1 MEIPI
6 VKPLIAALALAL
18 PCAAFAQVD
27 NAELLREL
35 QELKAKVKALED
47 KINAAPSAAAPSA
60 DTAAAPVADERI
72 EQTATDVAKVK
83 LKVEQMETAQE
94 ESGFAGIKISGYAD
108 PTYIFNQRR
117 RTNSFVF
124 LNNFGGSADENGDNV
139 YAYDNSFFGSIF
151 LKFEKEFE
159 SGAKGMIEIMPKKG
173 YDDAN
178 NNIINQAI
186 FSYPIKPNLKLFAG
200 QVGSWQGYEYQAA
213 TLRKNITYNLLYDYA
228 EFTYMTGAGLEFSTD
243 GNLSGKAMIGNPAA
257 LARNYSDRSTAFHGR
272 LDYALNDYAGVG
284 GTIYRGKL
292 IGLNLTNAQADFYH
306 NKGDWSFAGQIDYG
320 KWEKAANNG
329 GNAEWIGVSGLAA
342 YKFTPRTEGV
352 LRVDYIK
359 NSKNGGGMPGSVL
372 RESSVQTDT
381 NGDGVIDDLDDP
393 AVSVFNDP
401 FSGFG
406 PEVDTSTGLLSDDSK
421 GANRY
426 ALTATFNYLLSSNV
440 TLRAEYRLDGSS
452 LRTFLNTK
460 DGSYSKTNNLIGLQL
475 VYFF

>member
-1 MEIPI
+1 MKKFM
-6 VKPLIAALALAL
+6 VKPLVAALALSL
-18 PCAAFAQVD
+18 PCATFAQVD

-35 QELKAKVKALED
+35 LELKAKVKALED
-47 KINAAPSAAAPSA
+47 KINAAPSPAAPSA
-60 DTAAAPVADERI
+60 DTAAAPVADERLD
-72 EQTATDVAKVK
+72 QTIIDVNKTK
-83 LKVEQMETAQE
+83 LKVEQMETTRE

-124 LNNFGGSADENGDNV
+124 LNNFGGSADANGDNV

-159 SGAKGMIEIMPKKG
+159 SGAKGVIEIMPKKG

-186 FSYPIKPNLKLFAG
+186 FSMPLRPGLKLFAG

-213 TLRKNITYNLLYDYA
+213 TSRKNITYNLLYDYA
-228 EFTYMTGAGLEFSTD
+228 EFTYMTGAGIEFTPP
-243 GNLSGKAMIGNPAA
+243 GKLSGKVMIGNPAA
-257 LARNYSDRSTAFHGR
+257 LARNYSDRSTAIHGR
-272 LDYALNDYAGVG
+272 LDYALNDFAGVG

-292 IGLNLTNAQADFYH
+292 FGNNLTNIQADFYN
-306 NKGDWSFAGQIDYG
+306 NKGDWSFAGQLDYG
-320 KWEKAANNG
+320 HWDKAANNG
-329 GNAEWIGVSGLAA
+329 GNAEWIGMSGLVGF
-342 YKFTPRTEGV
+342 KFTPRMEGV
-352 LRVDYIK
+352 LRADYIK
-359 NSKNGGGMPGSVL
+359 NSKNGGGMPGSVARASL
-372 RESSVQTDT
+372 VPFDV
-381 NGDGVIDDLDDP
+381 NNDGTIDPDEGIT
-393 AVSVFNDP
+393 VSNDP

-406 PEVDTSTGLLSDDSK
+406 PEVDPSTGLLSNDSK

-426 ALTATFNYLLSSNV
+426 ALTATFNYSLSSNV

-460 DGSYSKTNNLIGLQL
+460 DGSYSKTNNLLGLQL

>member
-1 MEIPI
+1 MSTFNL
-6 VKPLIAALALAL
+6 KPLVAALAIAMPSLS
-18 PCAAFAQVD
+18 FAQAD

-35 QELKAKVKALED
+35 QELKAKVKALEE
-47 KINAAPSAAAPSA
+47 KITGAPAEAPAAS
-60 DTAAAPVADERI
+60 APVANERLD
-72 EQTATDVAKVK
+72 QTITDVNKLK
-83 LKVEQMETAQE
+83 LKVDQAETTHE

-124 LNNFGGSADENGDNV
+124 LNNFGGSADGNGNNV
-139 YAYDNSFFGSIF
+139 YGYDNSFFGSIF

-159 SGAKGMIEIMPKKG
+159 SGAKGVIEIMPKKG

-186 FSYPIKPNLKLFAG
+186 FSYPIKPTLKLFAG

-228 EFTYMTGAGLEFSTD
+228 EFTYMTGAGLEFTPA
-243 GNLSGKAMIGNPAA
+243 GKLSGKVMIGNPAA
-257 LARNYSDRSTAFHGR
+257 LSRNYSDRSPAIHGR
-272 LDYALNDYAGVG
+272 LDYALNDFAGIG
-284 GTIYRGKL
+284 GTLYRGKL
-292 IGLNLTNAQADFYH
+292 FGNNLTNVQADFYH
-306 NKGDWSFAGQIDYG
+306 NKGDWSFAGQVDVG
-320 KWEKAANNG
+320 RWEKAANNG
-329 GNAEWIGVSGLAA
+329 GTAEWFGVSALGA
-342 YKFTPRTEGV
+342 YKFSPRMEGV
-352 LRVDYIK
+352 LRADYIK

-372 RESSVQTDT
+372 RESVVQTDT
-381 NGDGVIDDLDDP
+381 NGDGVIDSLDDP
-393 AVSVFNDP
+393 GVSVFNDP

-406 PEVDTSTGLLSDDSK
+406 PEVDSSTGLLSNDSK

-426 ALTATFNYLLSSNV
+426 ALTATLNYLLSSNV

-460 DGSYSKTNNLIGLQL
+460 DGSYSKTNNLLGLQII
-475 VYFF
+475 YFF

>member
-1 MEIPI
+1 MKKPI

-35 QELKAKVKALED
+35 LELKAKVKALED
-47 KINAAPSAAAPSA
+47 KINAAPTAAAPSA
-60 DTAAAPVADERI
+60 DSAAAPVADERLD
-72 EQTATDVAKVK
+72 QTIVDVNKTK

-124 LNNFGGSADENGDNV
+124 LNNIGGSSDQPGANV
-139 YAYDNSFFGSIF
+139 YGYDNSFFGSIF

-186 FSYPIKPNLKLFAG
+186 FSYPIKPNVKLFAG

-228 EFTYMTGAGLEFSTD
+228 EFTYMTGAGLEFTSD
-243 GNLSGKAMIGNPAA
+243 GNLSGKVMIGNPAA
-257 LARNYSDRSTAFHGR
+257 LARNYSDRSTAIHGR
-272 LDYALNDYAGVG
+272 MDYALNDFAGVG

-292 IGLNLTNAQADFYH
+292 FGNNLTNVQADFYH
-306 NKGDWSFAGQIDYG
+306 NKGDWSFAGQLDYG
-320 KWEKAANNG
+320 RWDKAANNG
-329 GNAEWIGVSGLAA
+329 GNAEWIGVSALAG
-342 YKFTPRTEGV
+342 YNFTPRMEGV
-352 LRVDYIK
+352 LRADYIK
-359 NSKNGGGMPGSVL
+359 NSKNGGGMPGNIF
-372 RESSVQTDT
+372 RETLVQTDT

-393 AVSVFNDP
+393 AVSVFSDP
-401 FSGFG
+401 YGGFG
-406 PEVDTSTGLLSDDSK
+406 PEVDTSTGLLSSDSK

-460 DGSYSKTNNLIGLQL
+460 DGSYSKTNNLLGLQL
-475 VYFF
+475 VFFF

>member
-1 MEIPI
+1 MKKLKI
-6 VKPLIAALALAL
+6 KPLVAALALAL

-27 NAELLREL
+27 NAELLKEL

-47 KINAAPSAAAPSA
+47 KINAAPAAARPADAAAAP
-60 DTAAAPVADERI
+60 AANERLDETVTEVNKI
-72 EQTATDVAKVK
+72 K
-83 LKVEQMETAQE
+83 LRVDQMETAKE
-94 ESGFAGIKISGYAD
+94 ESGFLGIKISGYAD
-108 PTYIFNQRR
+108 PTYIYNQRR

-124 LNNFGGSADENGDNV
+124 LNNFSGSSDDRGDNV
-139 YAYDNSFFGSIF
+139 YSYDNSYFGSIF
-151 LKFEKEFE
+151 LRFEKEFE
-159 SGAKGMIEIMPKKG
+159 SGAKGIIEIMPKKG

-186 FSYPIKPNLKLFAG
+186 FSYPIKPSIKLFAG

-228 EFTYMTGAGLEFSTD
+228 EFTYMTGAGLEFTPA
-243 GNLSGKAMIGNPAA
+243 GKLSGKIMIGNPAA
-257 LARNYSDRSTAFHGR
+257 LARNYSDRSTAVHGR

-284 GTIYRGKL
+284 GTFYRGKL
-292 IGLNLTNAQADFYH
+292 FGNNLSNVQADFYN

-320 KWEKAANNG
+320 KWDNAATNG
-329 GNAEWIGVSGLAA
+329 KNAEWIGASLLAG

-352 LRVDYIK
+352 LRADYIR
-359 NSKNGGGMPGSVL
+359 NSKNGGGMPGNVF
-372 RESSVQTDT
+372 RETSVQLDT

-393 AVSVFNDP
+393 AVTVLNDP

-406 PEVDTSTGLLSDDSK
+406 PEVDTSTGLLTDENK

-426 ALTATFNYLLSSNV
+426 ALTATFNYLLDKNV

-460 DGSYSKTNNLIGLQL
+460 DGSYSKTNNLLGLQL
-475 VYFF
+475 IYFF

>member
-1 MEIPI
+1 MKKPVI
-6 VKPLIAALALAL
+6 KPLIAALALAL
-18 PCAAFAQVD
+18 PCVAFAQVD

-47 KINAAPSAAAPSA
+47 KINVMPSASAPAA
-60 DTAAAPVADERI
+60 DTAAAPVADERLD
-72 EQTATDVAKVK
+72 QTVTDVNKVK
-83 LKVEQMETAQE
+83 LKVEQMETAHE

-124 LNNFGGSADENGDNV
+124 LNNFGGSADANGDNV

-159 SGAKGMIEIMPKKG
+159 SGAKSVIEIMPKKG

-228 EFTYMTGAGLEFSTD
+228 EFTYMTGAGLEFSTE
-243 GNLSGKAMIGNPAA
+243 GKLSGKAMIGNPAA
-257 LARNYSDRSTAFHGR
+257 LARNYSDRSTAIHGR
-272 LDYALNDYAGVG
+272 LDYALNDNAGVG

-292 IGLNLTNAQADFYH
+292 IGNNLTNVQADFYH
-306 NKGDWSFAGQIDYG
+306 NKGDWSFAGQLDYG
-320 KWEKAANNG
+320 KWDKAANNG
-329 GNAEWIGVSGLAA
+329 GNAEWIGVSALAG
-342 YKFTPRTEGV
+342 YKFTPRMEGV
-352 LRVDYIK
+352 LRADYIK
-359 NSKNGGGMPGSVL
+359 NSKNGGGMPGSVT
-372 RESSVQTDT
+372 RETLVQTDT

-393 AVSVFNDP
+393 AISVFNDP

-406 PEVDTSTGLLSDDSK
+406 PEVDTSTGLLSNDSK

-460 DGSYSKTNNLIGLQL
+460 DGSYSKTNNLLGLQL
-475 VYFF
+475 VFFF